1 MSEVQGIIHLIGE
14 TEEFGNNG
22 FTKRIIVI
30 ETQDQYPQKLPIDF
44 VKDNTKLLD
53 NLQEGQEVKISI
65 NLRGNEHNGKYY
77 VNIQGWKIE
86 SISGQQ
92 SEVDKYESANE
103 NSHIPDNNDDS
114 DGEPLPF

>member
-1 MSEVQGIIHLIGE
+1 MELTGKVHVIGE

-22 FTKRIIVI
+22 FTKRMIVI

-53 NLQEGQEVKISI
+53 NFQEGQEVKISI
-65 NLRGNEHNGKYY
+65 NLRGNEYNGKYY

-86 SISGQQ
+86 SISGKQN
-92 SEVDKYESANE
+92 EVDKYPST
-103 NSHIPDNNDDS
+103 IPDNNDDGRP
-114 DGEPLPF
+114 DDLPY

>member
-1 MSEVQGIIHLIGE
+1 MELTGKVHVIGE

-22 FTKRIIVI
+22 FTKRMIVI

-86 SISGQQ
+86 NLG
-92 SEVDKYESANE
+92 A
-103 NSHIPDNNDDS
+103 PDA
-114 DGEPLPF
+114 LPE

>member
-1 MSEVQGIIHLIGE
+1 MDITGKVHVIGE

-22 FTKRIIVI
+22 FTKRMIVI

-53 NLQEGQEVKISI
+53 KFQEGQEVKISI
-65 NLRGNEHNGKYY
+65 NLRGNKHNGKYY

-86 SISGQQ
+86 NLG
-92 SEVDKYESANE
+92 A
-103 NSHIPDNNDDS
+103 PDA
-114 DGEPLPF
+114 LPE

>member
-1 MSEVQGIIHLIGE
+1 MEVQGIIHLIGE

-22 FTKRIIVI
+22 FTKRMIVI
-30 ETQDQYPQKLPIDF
+30 ETQDKYPQKLPIDF
-44 VKDNTKLLD
+44 VKDNTKFLD
-53 NLQEGQEVKISI
+53 NFQEGQEVKISI
-65 NLRGNEHNGKYY
+65 NFRGNEYNGKYY

-103 NSHIPDNNDDS
+103 NSHIPDNQGGDEES
-114 DGEPLPF
+114 DLPF

>member
-1 MSEVQGIIHLIGE
+1 MELRGKVHVIGE

-22 FTKRIIVI
+22 FIKRMIVI

-53 NLQEGQEVKISI
+53 NFQEGQEVKVSI
-65 NLRGNEHNGKYY
+65 NLRGNEYNGKYY

-86 SISGQQ
+86 YISGKQN
-92 SEVDKYESANE
+92 EVDKYPPT
-103 NSHIPDNNDDS
+103 IPDNNDDGRP
-114 DGEPLPF
+114 DDLPY

>member
-1 MSEVQGIIHLIGE
+1 MELTGKVHVIGE

-22 FTKRIIVI
+22 FTKRMIDI

-53 NLQEGQEVKISI
+53 KFQEGQEVKISI
-65 NLRGNEHNGKYY
+65 NFRGNEHNGKYY

-86 SISGQQ
+86 SISGKQN
-92 SEVDKYESANE
+92 EVDKYLSN
-103 NSHIPDNNDDS
+103 IPDNNDDGRP
-114 DGEPLPF
+114 DDLPY

>member
-1 MSEVQGIIHLIGE
+1 MELTGKVHVIGE

-22 FTKRIIVI
+22 FTKRMIVI

-44 VKDNTKLLD
+44 VKNNTKLLD
-53 NLQEGQEVKISI
+53 NFQEGQEVKISI

-92 SEVDKYESANE
+92 NEVDKYS
-103 NSHIPDNNDDS
+103 STIPDNNDDGRP
-114 DGEPLPF
+114 DDLPF

>member
-1 MSEVQGIIHLIGE
+1 MELTGKVYVIGE

-22 FTKRIIVI
+22 FTKRMIVI

-53 NLQEGQEVKISI
+53 NFQEGQEVKISI
-65 NLRGNEHNGKYY
+65 NLRGNEYNGKYY

-86 SISGQQ
+86 SISGKQN
-92 SEVDKYESANE
+92 EVDKYPPTILDN
-103 NSHIPDNNDDS
+103 NNDDGRP
-114 DGEPLPF
+114 DDLPY